1 MGAGMTKKNLTSHRY
16 IISSNSDLFRGLFF
30 CGGNPNLRRIFLTI
44 LIVAA
49 ALTGMAWA
57 GPADDALDRAESL
70 QQQGDLQGAVAA
82 VVEGLSLEADNF
94 KLNRLA
100 GDLYYEL
107 GQFQEAYDFY
117 SKALQK
123 KKKDGDALYG
133 AGQTALE
140 LEKFE
145 EAAGLF
151 ERGFKAR
158 GNKARF
164 FAGLGTAQMEQ
175 GNYTEADLNLRK
187 AIDKDEDNPWYHV
200 ILGEINYRNNVFTI
214 AITEF
219 NKAIALD
226 STIEQEVADIHIK
239 MAESYIQ
246 QRNLEKAIEE
256 YRKDLQLHPTDTTA
270 WLELANICQLAQK
283 PGDAAFCFV
292 EYLKIMPND
301 GQRWFSLGELYL
313 ILRDQEKAAEA
324 FEKAVGLEA
333 REAESFGY
341 LASIYSN
348 RSEYEKAWD
357 AYNRYEAA
365 FGPPDSVQYWYDKGR
380 VAIKL
385 GTKDNA
391 FFDTALVLFLK
402 SAEIDSTFSSAYEYA
417 GLAMYYKRDYSAAVP
432 YFEKKISLDS
442 TSVNSYRNLAFCF
455 LKSEKYSEAAG
466 VFEKALVI
474 KPEDT
479 QMRSMLAK
487 IYTYNEKYSNSVKH
501 YEIMLNDYSEE
512 LTDSLRCV
520 IYPDL
525 GLSYLKLLKCS
536 QAIPVLAKAEKCDPD
551 EISVLFNSASAY
563 HACNRLDDA
572 NEYYRKVLRIDPAN
586 KEAIKGEMQTRFQGQ
601 D

>member
-1 MGAGMTKKNLTSHRY
+1 MAIGFAG
-16 IISSNSDLFRGLFF
+16 I
-30 CGGNPNLRRIFLTI
+30 
-44 LIVAA
+44 
-49 ALTGMAWA
+49 AWA
-57 GPADDALDRAESL
+57 GPADDAFDRAESL
-70 QQQGDLQGAVAA
+70 WEQGDLRGAVAA

-100 GDLYYEL
+100 GHLYYEL

-117 SKALQK
+117 SKALAK
-123 KKKDGDALYG
+123 KKKDGDAIYG
-133 AGQTALE
+133 AGQSALK
-140 LEKFE
+140 LEKFQ
-145 EAAGLF
+145 EAAQLF
-151 ERGFKAR
+151 ERGLKAR

-175 GNYTEADLNLRK
+175 ENYAEADLNLRK
-187 AIDKDEDNPWYHV
+187 AIDKDEENPWYH
-200 ILGEINYRNNVFTI
+200 IALGEINYRNNVFTI

-226 STIEQEVADIHIK
+226 STVEAVITDIHFK
-239 MAESYIQ
+239 MAKSYIQ

-270 WLELANICQLAQK
+270 WLELANICQLANNV
-283 PGDAAFCFV
+283 GDAAFCFV
-292 EYLKIMPND
+292 EYLKIIPAD
-301 GQRWFSLGELYL
+301 GERWFSLGELYL
-313 ILRDQEKAAEA
+313 SLRDQEKAAEA
-324 FEKAVGLEA
+324 FEKAVSLGA

-341 LASIYSN
+341 LASIYSGRN
-348 RSEYEKAWD
+348 EYERAWD

-365 FGPPDSVQYWYDKGR
+365 IGPPDSVQYWYDKGR

-385 GTKDNA
+385 GARDNA
-391 FFDTALVLFLK
+391 YFDTALVLFLR
-402 SAEIDSTFSSAYEYA
+402 SAGIDSTFSSAYEYA
-417 GLAMYYKRDYSAAVP
+417 GLAMYYKRDYAAAVP

-455 LKSEKYSEAAG
+455 LKSERYSEAAS
-466 VFEKALVI
+466 VFERALVI
-474 KPEDT
+474 KNEDT
-479 QMRSMLAK
+479 QMRSMLGK
-487 IYTYNEKYSNSVKH
+487 IYTYNEKYSNSIKH
-501 YEIMLNDYSEE
+501 YEILLNDYSED

-536 QAIPVLAKAEKCDPD
+536 QAIPVLLNAEKCDPD
-551 EISVLFNSASAY
+551 EISILFNLASAY